1 MDKGSARWRWRDAN
15 LSHRAVAEKAG
26 GFKISKTR
34 GWEQQRFN
42 VYGLDGGDNEK
53 NRHVIVLMNRTTP
66 VA

>member
-1 MDKGSARWRWRDAN
+1 MDRGSARWRWRDAN
-15 LSHRAVAEKAG
+15 LSHRAVAEKAD

-42 VYGLDGGDNEK
+42 VYGLDSADNEK
-53 NRHVIVLMNRTTP
+53 NRRVIVLMNRTTP

>member
-1 MDKGSARWRWRDAN
+1 MDKGSARWRWRGAN

-42 VYGLDGGDNEK
+42 VYGLDSADHEK
-53 NRHVIVLMNRTTP
+53 NRRVIVLMNRTTP